1 MQLKATIDSQLNLF
15 PGLDVVDVMM
25 LTCNSVGDDGE
36 SVLEEFTEL
45 VNEDVRPEISN
56 LFAECMRAALVV

>member
-1 MQLKATIDSQLNLF
+1 MQLKAAFDGQLKQF

-25 LTCNSVGDDGE
+25 LICKSVGDDGE

-45 VNEDVRPEISN
+45 VDEDVRQELPDV
-56 LFAECMRAALVV
+56 FARCMTAALLL